1 MEEKSLAVSNSSL
14 FEFKDI
20 NQAFKFCDMLS
31 KSPIIPDAFRNNAA
45 SCLIAVEMASRMNR
59 NPLEVMQSMYIVHGK
74 PSFSASFLISLV
86 NSCGLFERLKFEFVG
101 KQGSENFGCYAWTV
115 EKSTGE
121 KLTGPVITL
130 KMARDEG
137 WARQNKSKWDNMP
150 EVMLRY
156 RAASFFTRLF
166 CPDLISGFAP
176 DDVDAETPEIKVK
189 EPEQAQEQESV
200 SNKVIEAEVL
210 EDAEKPENSDKSDA
224 VKKEK
229 SENNKDELMRQE
241 ILKLVKALELSDE
254 DAAEFFENYGDNSDL
269 NKIFGENLIS
279 VGKAARALLDEQQ
292 GVNKQV

>member
-176 DDVDAETPEIKVK
+176 DDVEVETPEIKPEVKVK
-189 EPEQAQEQESV
+189 EPESEQAQEPESI

-210 EDAEKPENSDKSDA
+210 EDAAKT
-224 VKKEK
+224 
-229 SENNKDELMRQE
+229 NKDELMRQE
-241 ILKLVKALELSDE
+241 ILKLVNTLELSDE
-254 DAAEFFENYGDNSDL
+254 QAAEFFETYGDNSDL
-269 NKIFGENLIS
+269 NKITGENLIK

>member
-189 EPEQAQEQESV
+189 EPEQAQEQESLN
-200 SNKVIEAEVL
+200 NKVIEAEVL
-210 EDAEKPENSDKSDA
+210 EDAAKTD
-224 VKKEK
+224 
-229 SENNKDELMRQE
+229 KDELMRQE
-241 ILKLVKALELSDE
+241 ILKLVNTLELSSE
-254 DAAEFFENYGDNSDL
+254 QAANFFETYGDNSDL
-269 NKIFGENLIS
+269 NKITGENLIK

>member
-156 RAASFFTRLF
+156 RAASFFTRLI

-176 DDVDAETPEIKVK
+176 DDVDAESPVIKVK
-189 EPEQAQEQESV
+189 EPEQAQEQESLN
-200 SNKVIEAEVL
+200 NKVIEAEVL
-210 EDAEKPENSDKSDA
+210 EDAAKTD
-224 VKKEK
+224 
-229 SENNKDELMRQE
+229 KDELMRQE
-241 ILKLVKALELSDE
+241 ILKLVNTLELSSE
-254 DAAEFFENYGDNSDL
+254 QAANFFETYGDNSDL
-269 NKIFGENLIS
+269 NKITGENLIK

-292 GVNKQV
+292 GVNRQA

>member
-189 EPEQAQEQESV
+189 EPEQAQEQESI

-210 EDAEKPENSDKSDA
+210 EDAAKTD
-224 VKKEK
+224 
-229 SENNKDELMRQE
+229 KDELMRQE
-241 ILKLVKALELSDE
+241 ILKLVKTLELSDE
-254 DAAEFFENYGDNSDL
+254 QAADFFETYGDNSDL
-269 NKIFGENLIS
+269 NKITGENLIK